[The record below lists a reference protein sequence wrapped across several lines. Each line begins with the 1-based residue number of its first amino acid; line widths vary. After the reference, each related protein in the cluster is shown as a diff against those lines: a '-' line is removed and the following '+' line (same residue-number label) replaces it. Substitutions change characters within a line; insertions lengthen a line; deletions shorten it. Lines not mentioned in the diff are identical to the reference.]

1 MALNVGDRLGRY
13 DVTALRRCFEKDPRQ
28 RVQAIGDVR
37 LAMEGAFETTV
48 QATSVPTEG
57 ASAQL
62 RVWQRPVA
70 AALIVLVLAAIT
82 GIAVWGLKPQTLSR
96 PLVRFAI
103 TPPAPELGIS
113 NAAPAPRSKASASV
127 GPTPRCRENGS
138 QRSRGC
144 P

>member
-1 MALNVGDRLGRY
+1 MALNVGDRLGHH

-48 QATSVPTEG
+48 QAT
-57 ASAQL
+57 
-62 RVWQRPVA
+62 
-70 AALIVLVLAAIT
+70 
-82 GIAVWGLKPQTLSR
+82 
-96 PLVRFAI
+96 
-103 TPPAPELGIS
+103 PELGIS